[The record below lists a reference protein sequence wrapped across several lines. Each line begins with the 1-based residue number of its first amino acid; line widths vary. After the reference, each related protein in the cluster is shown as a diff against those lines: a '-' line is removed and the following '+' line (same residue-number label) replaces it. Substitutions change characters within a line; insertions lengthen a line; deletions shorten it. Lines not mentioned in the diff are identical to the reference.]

1 MSLSHVLSD
10 RLVLLRALRAGCH
23 YERHYPNDP
32 DFDHD
37 LYRSRHCALRDQ
49 TCIRGAHRK
58 VLKGSDN
65 DLVTDR
71 RKISVNGKKLLLFVG
86 KKGGKPWAIAYE
98 TVGKGF
104 GGDITVMVGYDINH
118 DKLAGIQIIS
128 HKETPGVGAR
138 VTEDQF
144 TKRFKGLDINLNFTL
159 KSAGGDIDGISGASY
174 SSRGV
179 AEAIRNSIAL
189 YPEVKK
195 KVLDTLGSKS

>member
-1 MSLSHVLSD
+1 MKDIIRMILILTMICTGVAFVLSGIKHVFAE
-10 RLVLLRALRAGCH
+10 RIEYQVLTYVQG
-23 YERHYPNDP
+23 PKVK
-32 DFDHD
+32 
-37 LYRSRHCALRDQ
+37 
-49 TCIRGAHRK
+49 K

-71 RKISVNGKKLLLFVG
+71 RKISVNGKELLLFVG

-104 GGDITVMVGYDINH
+104 GGDITVMVGYDLNH

-144 TKRFKGLDINLNFTL
+144 TKRFKGLGINLNFTL